1 MKNYDK
7 YNDSAFF
14 TLSLKDGEI
23 HTHNSPIITPS
34 LDQQKTKATKIFASL
49 VEKLQSLTPRISIR
63 DLTLCLDDVCIV
75 EIFFYD
81 INPRDEKDMKYFH
94 KLYKSLAQLE
104 QSIETDFN
112 DLPAIV
118 PIKMRFQSPE

>member
-1 MKNYDK
+1 MNHFND
-7 YNDSAFF
+7 YNDHLYFVI
-14 TLSLKDGEI
+14 SLKNGEI
-23 HTHNSPIITPS
+23 HKHDSPIITPS

-49 VEKLQSLTPRISIR
+49 VEKLQSLTPRINIH